1 MNNINNLFFELIQ
14 VAIGTRNCLS
24 HTPIHSTSS
33 GQVLDEWGEL
43 YAMAKKQSLVGVCFA
58 AVQKLCNSETSDYC
72 GMNEMLYLTWMGMAA
87 KIQQRNQIVDEL
99 CVALQR
105 RLSAEGLSSCI
116 LKGQGVGQ
124 LYAEHLRGLRQSGD
138 IDIYV
143 PGGFRKV
150 MSIAQKIAPV
160 GKYTYVHAEWD
171 VFEDTEVELHY
182 RPSSQRNLMANRR
195 FQKWVKTFDATRF
208 ETRNGIIVP
217 PLEFNRIYL
226 LLHCYRH
233 VIGAGIGLRQ
243 LMDCYFCL
251 RNKELTAED
260 REYNNTLLK
269 HFGLYRFAGAVMH
282 VLAEVYGLEG
292 KYMICPPNK
301 KEGEY
306 LLKQT
311 LIGGNFGRYDNRV
324 KNNKDDSS
332 IARKLFM
339 NLRYALH
346 YPGELLWAP
355 IWRVYAAYWK
365 MTNRIN

>member
-1 MNNINNLFFELIQ
+1 MNKLFIELIQ
-14 VAIGTRNCLS
+14 IALGNRICLS
-24 HTPIHSTSS
+24 HTPSA
-33 GQVLDEWGEL
+33 DEWGKL
-43 YAMAKKQSLVGVCFA
+43 YDIAKKQSLVGVCFA
-58 AVQKLCNSETSDYC
+58 GVQRLVVQRQEPP
-72 GMNEMLYLTWMGMAA
+72 EMLYLTWMGMAA
-87 KIQQRNQIVDEL
+87 KIQQKNQIVDKQ
-99 CVALQR
+99 CVDLQK
-105 RLSAEGLSSCI
+105 RLYAEGQSSCI
-116 LKGQGVGQ
+116 LKGQGVAQ
-124 LYAEHLRGLRQSGD
+124 YYTSTSSAQVPSDLRGLRQSGD

-143 PGGFRKV
+143 PGGFRQV
-150 MSIAQKIAPV
+150 LSVAQKIAPV

-171 VFEDTEVELHY
+171 VFQETEVELHY
-182 RPSSQRNLMANRR
+182 RPSSQRNLLANRR
-195 FQKWVKTFDATRF
+195 FLKWVKIFDATKF
-208 ETRNGIIVP
+208 ETRNGITVP

-243 LMDCYFCL
+243 LMDYYFCL
-251 RNKELTAED
+251 RSKDLTAED
-260 REYNNTLLK
+260 REYNKTLLK
-269 HFGLYRFAGAVMH
+269 RFGLYRFAGAVMH

-365 MTNRIN
+365 MTNKII